1 MRLKALECWVEAGPG
16 PLLPEVLVALA
27 AHGEPLRWAITAAE
41 PIPDSPARPGG
52 GGAPGRRRL
61 RLEAVVLCP

>member
-1 MRLKALECWVEAGPG
+1 MRLEALEFWMEAGPG

-41 PIPDSPARPGG
+41 PILDGPAWPG

>member
-1 MRLKALECWVEAGPG
+1 MRLEALEFWLEAGPG
-16 PLLPEVLVALA
+16 PLLPEVLAALA

-41 PIPDSPARPGG
+41 SIGDGAAESG
-52 GGAPGRRRL
+52 GGAGRSRL